1 MNIISQGEDVSDETV
16 LRIVSNSIDKFKS
29 MEESEGGVNKD
40 PVLQNTFKTPSDAH
54 KLSKY
59 ELWKMKVNA
68 LREFSIPNPNSSH
81 SFSSHI
87 EFLESVK
94 KYLTDQQ

>member
-1 MNIISQGEDVSDETV
+1 MNIISQGEDVSDATV

-29 MEESEGGVNKD
+29 MEESDAGVDKETA
-40 PVLQNTFKTPSDAH
+40 LKKTFNTPNDAN

-81 SFSSHI
+81 SFSGYI